1 MSQKDPAFLFYSKD
15 FYEGTRLM
23 LPEERA
29 CYIDLMI
36 YQHQHGYI
44 PNDIKRM
51 LMYCSGVNEATLEA
65 TLKAKFKLTDK
76 GWLNS
81 KLNNVINERRE
92 YAEKQSSNGLLGQFF
107 KKAKS
112 NVSIKIFN
120 KLKDYI
126 YNEYGKENL
135 IEQLKKDKTTHE
147 AMLKALLKHLEDVN
161 ENEDIDVSNNIN
173 IIKKEILNSQMW
185 IEQIVRI
192 KNITTKECIDYLK
205 RFLSDAELKGELIT
219 LSDSKRHFVNWLNIE
234 LKKEKEKPK
243 KQTEAP
249 DLETFRNG

>member
-65 TLKAKFKLTDK
+65 TLEAKFKLTDK

-161 ENEDIDVSNNIN
+161 ENEDVIKNKDKEIIN
-173 IIKKEILNSQMW
+173 SEVKNEILNSQSW
-185 IEQIVRI
+185 IEQICI
-192 KNITTKECIDYLK
+192 KKKITLAVCTEYLK
-205 RFLSDAELKGELIT
+205 EFIDDAELKGELNN
-219 LSDSKRHFVNWLNIE
+219 LEDSKRHFVNWLNIRLKE
-234 LKKEKEKPK
+234 KKEVK
-243 KQTEAP
+243 KVWGIN
-249 DLETFRNG
+249 DY